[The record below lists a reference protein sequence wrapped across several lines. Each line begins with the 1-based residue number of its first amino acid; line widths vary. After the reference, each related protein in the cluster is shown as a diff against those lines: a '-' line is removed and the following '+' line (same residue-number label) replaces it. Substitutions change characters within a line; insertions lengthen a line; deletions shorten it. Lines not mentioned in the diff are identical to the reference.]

1 MPDRVSEPA
10 PDLVKAKLPLIAPLM
25 AMLLAPPIV
34 LLPVM
39 VTVPVCVALLALL
52 LINAPALVLRV
63 LPEPAIEIFG
73 EVDWPFKSI
82 KPPLVTVI
90 AP

>member
-1 MPDRVSEPA
+1 MLA
-10 PDLVKAKLPLIAPLM
+10 PVFVKAKLPPTAPLIR
-25 AMLLAPPIV
+25 MLLAPPIV
-34 LLPVM
+34 LLLVI
-39 VTVPVCVALLALL
+39 VTVPVCVASVVLV
-52 LINAPALVLRV
+52 LINAPALALRE